1 MKLTK
6 GQIVKSK
13 NIVTGKEIKCEI
25 VNPKYNE
32 ASVEVK
38 ILEHFEGAYAI
49 VNHKDIIIGN
59 AIKGSA
65 KIEFGKFED
74 DEKRFLT
81 IDITTK
87 SNNIENAENLL
98 DKITELMESY
108 ENYINFSR
116 CHAEINENTIS
127 DGFILEYEHGE
138 MKDKKEY
145 IKDLFKQAKKEL
157 NIR

>member
-1 MKLTK
+1 MKIISL
-6 GQIVKSK
+6 Q
-13 NIVTGKEIKCEI
+13 GKEYRGEI
-25 VNPKYNE
+25 IEKSNDCRNLDIYKVR
-32 ASVEVK
+32 
-38 ILEHFEGAYAI
+38 LEDGRVCMAHIDNIRDA
-49 VNHKDIIIGN
+49 K
-59 AIKGSA
+59 IKGSA
-65 KIEFGKFED
+65 KIDFNKFED
-74 DEKRFLT
+74 DDNKRFLT

-87 SNNIENAENLL
+87 SNNIENAESLL

-116 CHAEINENTIS
+116 CNAEINENTIS

-138 MKDKKEY
+138 MKDTKEY

>member
-6 GQIVKSK
+6 GQIVKCK
-13 NIVTGKEIKCEI
+13 NIVNGKEIKCEI
-25 VNPKYNE
+25 VNPKYNDVS
-32 ASVEVK
+32 AEVK

-49 VNHKDIIIGN
+49 VNHKDIIIEN

-81 IDITTK
+81 IDIATK
-87 SNNIENAENLL
+87 SNNIENAESLL

-108 ENYINFSR
+108 ENYIKFSR
-116 CHAEINENTIS
+116 CNATVGKDSIS
-127 DGFILEYEHGE
+127 DGFILEYNHGE
-138 MKDKKEY
+138 MKDTKEY

-157 NIR
+157 NIK